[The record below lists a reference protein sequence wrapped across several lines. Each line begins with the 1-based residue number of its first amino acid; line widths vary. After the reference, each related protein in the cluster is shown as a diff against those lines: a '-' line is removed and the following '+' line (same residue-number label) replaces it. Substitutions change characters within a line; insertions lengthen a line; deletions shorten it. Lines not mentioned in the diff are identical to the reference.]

1 MAYTIIK
8 SNGTVLTTI
17 PDGTINTTSTS
28 LGLVGKNFAG
38 YGQTIDTNFVRQLEN
53 FASST
58 PPANPLRGQ
67 LWYNI
72 TNNTMYVCPSDGE
85 TDANQWLALTSSS
98 ETGTTTFGSIVV
110 TGNISANNINLTN
123 SVNAANITVLNANVT
138 ANLNAANA
146 DITTANIATLN
157 TTLIDA
163 GSTTTPGSVIGIWT
177 FDGSGNAIIANTGN
191 IYISNSGGANIY
203 GIKTDKYMYANGVAV
218 SFAGTYSDSNVATYL
233 PNYNGIVG
241 DGTAAVIF
249 RGRQITTGGANTAGN
264 ITGNWTLIG
273 SSRLNATYADIAERF
288 EADAIYEPGT
298 VVELG
303 GEKEVTAVKL
313 DLSEDVFGVVSNTAA
328 YLMNAT
334 AGNDDTHPPIAIGGR
349 VKVKVIGKINKGDRL
364 VSAGNGIARAALKGE
379 ANSFNTI
386 GRALD
391 NKTTEEVDLIDAVVL
406 IN

>member
-72 TNNTMYVCPSDGE
+72 TNSTMYVCPSDGE

-233 PNYNGIVG
+233 PNYGGIVG

-249 RGRQITTGGANTAGN
+249 RGRQITTGGATTAGN

-364 VSAGNGIARAALKGE
+364 VSAGNGIARSALKGE

-386 GRALD
+386 GRALV

>member
-67 LWYNI
+67 LWYNT
-72 TNNTMYVCPSDGE
+72 TNSTMYVCPSDGE
-85 TDANQWLALTSSS
+85 TDANEWLALTSSS
-98 ETGTTTFGSIVV
+98 DTGVTTFGSIVV

-123 SVNAANITVLNANVT
+123 SLNAANITALNATIT
-138 ANLNAANA
+138 ANLAASNAQL
-146 DITTANIATLN
+146 TTANIASLN

-163 GSTTTPGSVIGIWT
+163 GSTSTSGSVIGVWS

-191 IYISNSGGANIY
+191 IFINSSY
-203 GIKTDKYMYANGVAV
+203 GILTDNYRFANGVPV
-218 SFAGTYSDSNVATYL
+218 SFTGTYSNSNVASYL
-233 PNYNGIVG
+233 PTYSGIIG
-241 DGTAAVIF
+241 DGTASVIF
-249 RGRQITTGGANTAGN
+249 RGRQITAGGQSTTGN

-273 SSRLNATYADIAERF
+273 TSRLNATYADIAERF

-303 GEKEVTAVKL
+303 GEKEVTAVKF

-328 YLMNAT
+328 YLMNST
-334 AGNDDTHPPIAIGGR
+334 AGNDETHPPVAIGGR

-364 VSAGNGIARAALKGE
+364 VSAGNGIARSALKGE
-379 ANSFNTI
+379 ATPFNTI
-386 GRALD
+386 GRSLE
-391 NKTTEEVDLIDAVVL
+391 NKTTDVIDLIEAVVL

>member
-67 LWYNI
+67 LWYNT

-85 TDANQWLALTSSS
+85 TDANQWLALTSAAES
-98 ETGTTTFGSIVV
+98 GTTIFGAITV
-110 TGNISANNINLTN
+110 TGNIAANNITLTN

-138 ANLNAANA
+138 ANLTAANA
-146 DITTANIATLN
+146 NITTGNVSSLF
-157 TTLIDA
+157 TTVINA
-163 GSTTTPGSVIGIWT
+163 GSTSTAGTVTGVWSFNGL
-177 FDGSGNAIIANTGN
+177 GNAIIANTGN
-191 IYISNSGGANIY
+191 IYISNAGGNIY
-203 GIKTDKYMYANGVAV
+203 GIKTDKYMYANGDPINIG
-218 SFAGTYSDSNVATYL
+218 GTYNNSNVEAYL
-233 PNYNGIVG
+233 PTYTGIVG
-241 DGTAAVIF
+241 DGTANVTF
-249 RGRQITTGGANTAGN
+249 RGRQITTGGASTAGN
-264 ITGNWTLIG
+264 ITGIWTLVG
-273 SSRLNATYADIAERF
+273 SSRLNATYADLAERF
-288 EADAIYEPGT
+288 EADAVYEPGT

-303 GEKEVTAVKL
+303 GEKEVTAVKI

-328 YLMNAT
+328 YLMNST
-334 AGNDDTHPPIAIGGR
+334 AGGDETHPPIAIGGR
-349 VKVKVIGKINKGDRL
+349 VKVKVVGKVTKGARL
-364 VSAGNGIARAALKGE
+364 VSAGNGIARSATKDE
-379 ANSFNTI
+379 ATSFNTI
-386 GRALD
+386 GRALE
-391 NKTTEEVDLIDAVVL
+391 NKTTDNVALIEAVVL

>member
-67 LWYNI
+67 LWYNT
-72 TNNTMYVCPSDGE
+72 TNSTMYVCPSDGE
-85 TDANQWLALTSSS
+85 TDANEWLALTSSS
-98 ETGTTTFGSIVV
+98 DTGVTTFGSIVV

-123 SVNAANITVLNANVT
+123 SLNAANITALNATIT
-138 ANLNAANA
+138 ANLAASNAQL
-146 DITTANIATLN
+146 TTANIASLN

-163 GSTTTPGSVIGIWT
+163 GSTSTSGSVIGVWS

-191 IYISNSGGANIY
+191 IFINSSY
-203 GIKTDKYMYANGVAV
+203 GILTDNYRFANGVPV
-218 SFAGTYSDSNVATYL
+218 SFAGTYSNSNVASYL
-233 PNYNGIVG
+233 PTYSGIIG
-241 DGTAAVIF
+241 DGTASVIF
-249 RGRQITTGGANTAGN
+249 RGRQITAGGQSTTGN

-273 SSRLNATYADIAERF
+273 TSRLNATYADIAERF

-303 GEKEVTAVKL
+303 GEKEVTAVKF

-328 YLMNAT
+328 YLMNST
-334 AGNDDTHPPIAIGGR
+334 AGNDETHPPVAIGGR

-364 VSAGNGIARAALKGE
+364 VSAGNGIARSALKGE
-379 ANSFNTI
+379 ATPFNTI
-386 GRALD
+386 GRSLE
-391 NKTTEEVDLIDAVVL
+391 NKTTDVIDLIEAVVL

>member
-67 LWYNI
+67 LWYNT
-72 TNNTMYVCPSDGE
+72 TNSTMYVCPSDGE
-85 TDANQWLALTSSS
+85 TDANEWLALTSSS
-98 ETGTTTFGSIVV
+98 DTGVTTFGSIVV

-123 SVNAANITVLNANVT
+123 SLNAANITALNATIT
-138 ANLNAANA
+138 ANLAASNAQL
-146 DITTANIATLN
+146 TTANIASLN

-163 GSTTTPGSVIGIWT
+163 GSTSTSGSVIGVWS

-191 IYISNSGGANIY
+191 IFINSSY
-203 GIKTDKYMYANGVAV
+203 GILTDNYRFANGVPV
-218 SFAGTYSDSNVATYL
+218 NFAGTYSNSNVASYL
-233 PNYNGIVG
+233 PTYSGIIG
-241 DGTAAVIF
+241 DGTASVIF
-249 RGRQITTGGANTAGN
+249 RGRQITTGGQSTTGN

-273 SSRLNATYADIAERF
+273 TSRLNATYADIAERF

-303 GEKEVTAVKL
+303 GEKEVTAVKF

-328 YLMNAT
+328 YLMNST
-334 AGNDDTHPPIAIGGR
+334 AGNDETHPPVAIGGR

-364 VSAGNGIARAALKGE
+364 VSAGNGIARSALKGE
-379 ANSFNTI
+379 ATPFNTI
-386 GRALD
+386 GRSLE
-391 NKTTEEVDLIDAVVL
+391 NKTTDVIDLIEAVVL

>member
-85 TDANQWLALTSSS
+85 TDANQWLALTSAS
-98 ETGTTTFGSIVV
+98 ESGTTTFGAITV
-110 TGNISANNINLTN
+110 TGNIAANNITLTN
-123 SVNAANITVLNANVT
+123 SVNAANITALNASIT
-138 ANLNAANA
+138 ANLTAANA
-146 DITTANIATLN
+146 NITTGNVASLF
-157 TTLIDA
+157 TTVINA
-163 GSTTTPGSVIGIWT
+163 GSISTAGTVTGVWS
-177 FDGSGNAIIANTGN
+177 FNGSGNAIIANTGN
-191 IYISNSGGANIY
+191 IYINPSF
-203 GIKTDKYMYANGVAV
+203 GILTDNYRYANGVAI
-218 SFAGTYSDSNVATYL
+218 SFAGTYSDSNVAAYL
-233 PNYNGIVG
+233 PTYAGIVG
-241 DGTAAVIF
+241 ATTATL
-249 RGRQITTGGANTAGN
+249 RGNLLTTGGNTTQGN
-264 ITGNWTLIG
+264 ITGNWALTTG
-273 SSRLNATYADIAERF
+273 SRLNATYADLAERF
-288 EADAIYEPGT
+288 EADTAYEPGT

-303 GEKEVTAVKL
+303 GEKEVTAVKF

-328 YLMNAT
+328 YLMNST
-334 AGNDDTHPPIAIGGR
+334 AGSDETHPPIAIGGR
-349 VKVKVIGKINKGDRL
+349 VKVKVVGKVIKGARL
-364 VSAGNGIARAALKGE
+364 VSAGNGIARSATKNE
-379 ANSFNTI
+379 ATSFNTI
-386 GRALD
+386 GRALE
-391 NKTTEEVDLIDAVVL
+391 NKTTDEVALIEAVVL

>member
-67 LWYNI
+67 LWYNT

-85 TDANQWLALTSSS
+85 TDANQWLALTSAS
-98 ETGTTTFGSIVV
+98 ESGTTTFGAITV
-110 TGNISANNINLTN
+110 TGNIAANNITLTN

-138 ANLNAANA
+138 ANLTAANA
-146 DITTANIATLN
+146 NITTGNVSSLF
-157 TTLIDA
+157 TTVINA
-163 GSTTTPGSVIGIWT
+163 GSTSTAGTVTGVWS

-191 IYISNSGGANIY
+191 IYINPSY
-203 GIKTDKYMYANGVAV
+203 GISTDNYRWANGVAI
-218 SFAGTYSDSNVATYL
+218 SFAGTYSDSNVAAYL
-233 PNYNGIVG
+233 PTYTGIVG
-241 DGTAAVIF
+241 DGSATVTF
-249 RGRQITTGGANTAGN
+249 RGRQITTGGASTAGN
-264 ITGNWTLIG
+264 ITGNWTLVG
-273 SSRLNATYADIAERF
+273 SSRLNATYADLAERF
-288 EADAIYEPGT
+288 EADAVYEPGT

-303 GEKEVTAVKL
+303 GEKEVTAVKV

-328 YLMNAT
+328 YLMNST
-334 AGNDDTHPPIAIGGR
+334 AGSDETHPPIAIGGR
-349 VKVKVIGKINKGDRL
+349 VKVKVVGKVTKGARL
-364 VSAGNGIARAALKGE
+364 VSAGNGIARSATKNE
-379 ANSFNTI
+379 ATSFNTI
-386 GRALD
+386 GRALE
-391 NKTTEEVDLIDAVVL
+391 NKTTDEVALIDAVVL

>member
-53 FASST
+53 FAAST

-98 ETGTTTFGSIVV
+98 ESGTTTFGAITV
-110 TGNISANNINLTN
+110 TGNIAANNITLTN
-123 SVNAANITVLNANVT
+123 SVNAANITALNASIT
-138 ANLNAANA
+138 ANLTAANA
-146 DITTANIATLN
+146 NITTGNVASLF
-157 TTLIDA
+157 TTVINA
-163 GSTTTPGSVIGIWT
+163 GSISTAGTVTGVWS
-177 FDGSGNAIIANTGN
+177 FNGSGNAIIANTGN
-191 IYISNSGGANIY
+191 IYINPSF
-203 GIKTDKYMYANGVAV
+203 GIRSDSYMYANGDPINLG
-218 SFAGTYSDSNVATYL
+218 GTYNNSNVAAYL
-233 PNYNGIVG
+233 PTYDGIVG
-241 DGTAAVIF
+241 DGTVNVTF
-249 RGRQITTGGANTAGN
+249 RGRQITTGGASTAGN
-264 ITGNWTLIG
+264 ITGNWTLVG
-273 SSRLNATYADIAERF
+273 SSRLNATYADLAERF
-288 EADAIYEPGT
+288 EADAVYEPGT

-303 GEKEVTAVKL
+303 GEKEVTAVKF

-328 YLMNAT
+328 YLMNST
-334 AGNDDTHPPIAIGGR
+334 AGSDETHPPIAIGGR
-349 VKVKVIGKINKGDRL
+349 VKVKVLGKVTKGARL
-364 VSAGNGIARAALKGE
+364 VSAGNGIARSATKDE
-379 ANSFNTI
+379 ATSFNTI
-386 GRALD
+386 GRALE
-391 NKTTEEVDLIDAVVL
+391 NKTTDEVALIEAVVL

>member
-72 TNNTMYVCPSDGE
+72 TNSTMYVCPSDGE

-163 GSTTTPGSVIGIWT
+163 GSTTTPGSVIGVWT

-233 PNYNGIVG
+233 PNYGGIVG

-249 RGRQITTGGANTAGN
+249 RGRQITTGGATTAGN

-364 VSAGNGIARAALKGE
+364 VSAGNGIARSALKGE

-386 GRALD
+386 GRSLV

>member
-85 TDANQWLALTSSS
+85 TDANQWLALTSAS
-98 ETGTTTFGSIVV
+98 ESGTTTFGAITV
-110 TGNISANNINLTN
+110 TGNIAANNITLTN
-123 SVNAANITVLNANVT
+123 SVNAANITALNASIT
-138 ANLNAANA
+138 ANLTAANA
-146 DITTANIATLN
+146 NITTGNISSLF
-157 TTLIDA
+157 TTVINA
-163 GSTTTPGSVIGIWT
+163 GSTSTAGTVTGVWS
-177 FDGSGNAIIANTGN
+177 FNGSGNAIIANTGN
-191 IYISNSGGANIY
+191 IYINPSF
-203 GIKTDKYMYANGVAV
+203 GIRSDSYMYANGDPINLG
-218 SFAGTYSDSNVATYL
+218 GTYNNSNVAAYL
-233 PNYNGIVG
+233 PTYTGIVG
-241 DGTAAVIF
+241 DGSATVTF
-249 RGRQITTGGANTAGN
+249 RGRQITTGGASTAGN
-264 ITGNWTLIG
+264 ITGIWTLVG
-273 SSRLNATYADIAERF
+273 SSRLNATYADLAERF
-288 EADAIYEPGT
+288 EADAVYEPGT

-303 GEKEVTAVKL
+303 GEKEVTAVKV

-328 YLMNAT
+328 YLMNST
-334 AGNDDTHPPIAIGGR
+334 AGSDETHPPIAIGGR
-349 VKVKVIGKINKGDRL
+349 VKVKVIGKVTKGARL
-364 VSAGNGIARAALKGE
+364 VSAGNGMARSATKDE
-379 ANSFNTI
+379 ATSFNTI
-386 GRALD
+386 GRALE
-391 NKTTEEVDLIDAVVL
+391 NKTTAEVALIEAVVL